1 MCWLIFIFMLDFR
14 LGDID
19 ILYEFLEVMYVLNVK
34 EIVLVKQLKVI
45 GVKMYG
51 VFWCFYCFE

>member
-1 MCWLIFIFMLDFR
+1 MLDFR